1 MVRAFI
7 QAAIWGVYVSFVRA
21 LKKKVDEGQGEDDS
35 DLRTRKAA
43 IAQTFFP
50 YFLSSWTYT
59 FSELVRRVP
68 PTEEP
73 EPEVQPSTC
82 LPSFGPPPM
91 CHEAPYNITYPPL
104 GPTPEPTDYCS
115 GPSVFLRECLGE

>member
-1 MVRAFI
+1 MPK
-7 QAAIWGVYVSFVRA
+7 
-21 LKKKVDEGQGEDDS
+21 L
-35 DLRTRKAA
+35 
-43 IAQTFFP
+43 FFLNF
-50 YFLSSWTYT
+50 YHLGLTHFQNL
-59 FSELVRRVP
+59 LDVVP